1 MKRTD
6 LIKHLHEHGCEFV
19 REGGSHTIYR
29 NPANGKRTTIPRHN
43 EINDIT
49 AERICKTLEVP
60 KP

>member
-6 LIKHLHEHGCEFV
+6 LIKHLHEYGCEFV

-49 AERICKTLEVP
+49 AERICKALEVP